1 MQLTSRPTSGPEV
14 GAPARTGVESIRAGT
29 SPMCMPR
36 TRTRRHEVGIRTVDG
51 EALPQ
56 VPAVEHLFEHQLR
69 YTAPPTVRQVPLRY
83 PQISRGPGSSSRFRG
98 QDQQMHSSDKNGR
111 TAIPGIDDVTQL
123 LEEAVAMASFEP
135 RGERLL
141 GLVLTLIEV
150 GGDDPEQLLTQ
161 QALSHLQNSYER
173 GWQPL
178 DIVHAARRTSRR
190 MSDLAR
196 RAVIAEAQIGAAEER
211 APAAWLEQLRAL
223 PGWGHQR
230 SGWLV
235 TRSSGSSRIEEWIAG
250 LQLVARL
257 RSLHTQ
263 PLIGPPP
270 SRWDPRLHRAPVDHI
285 RQPISAKIR
294 TRIRALLAKA
304 EATDYP
310 DEAEAF
316 TAKAQDLMTRHSID
330 EALLHAETATDIETS
345 ARRVH
350 VDDPYA
356 VTKAGL
362 LSIIGETNRV
372 RVIWD
377 DRAHFATLVGT
388 PVDLEQVEMLFVS
401 LLIQATRAMTEAT
414 GRVGTVRGGQART
427 FRRSFLSAYAV
438 RIGERLVSASTAAAA
453 SYGTDLV
460 PVFTRQ
466 QRAVDDEMDRLF
478 PKIIRR
484 RSRATVDPYG
494 WQAGTAAA
502 DRAVFPAGRIDQGG

>member
-1 MQLTSRPTSGPEV
+1 
-14 GAPARTGVESIRAGT
+14 
-29 SPMCMPR
+29 
-36 TRTRRHEVGIRTVDG
+36 
-51 EALPQ
+51 
-56 VPAVEHLFEHQLR
+56 
-69 YTAPPTVRQVPLRY
+69 
-83 PQISRGPGSSSRFRG
+83 
-98 QDQQMHSSDKNGR
+98 MHSSDRNGR
-111 TAIPGIDDVTQL
+111 KAIHGIDGVARI
-123 LEEAVAMASFEP
+123 LEEAVALASFEP

-141 GLVLTLIEV
+141 NLVLTLIEL
-150 GGDDPEQLLTQ
+150 GGDVLHRAPERRPDDPERLLTQ
-161 QALSHLQNSYER
+161 QALTQLHNSYER
-173 GWQPL
+173 GWQPF
-178 DIVHAARRTSRR
+178 DIVHVARRMSRR

-196 RAVIAEAQIGAAEER
+196 RAVIAEAQIQGTEER
-211 APAAWLEQLRAL
+211 APAAWVEQLRAL
-223 PGWGHQR
+223 PGWQYPKPD
-230 SGWLV
+230 WLV
-235 TRSSGSSRIEEWIAG
+235 TRAPGSSRIDGWIAG

-285 RQPISAKIR
+285 RKPISAKAR

-310 DEAEAF
+310 SEAEAF

-330 EALLHAETATDIETS
+330 EALLHAEAETDFETS
-345 ARRVH
+345 ARRLH

-362 LSIIGETNRV
+362 LSTIGETNRV

-414 GRVGTVRGGQART
+414 GRVGQVQGGQART

-438 RIGERLVSASTAAAA
+438 RIGERLASASATAAA
-453 SYGTDLV
+453 SYSTDLV
-460 PVFTRQ
+460 PMFTRQ
-466 QRAVDDEMDRLF
+466 QRAVDEEMDRLF

-484 RSRATVDPYG
+484 RSRAAVDPYG

-502 DRAVFPAGRIDQGG
+502 DRAVFPSGRIEGA